1 MVELLSLPPSLLQS
15 HDLTTRA
22 IIIMMT
28 SSTGTQYTSSQGF
41 ELGAVVTLVAVET
54 AREHKFVYSV
64 QWSASVTCKSND
76 PFMSL

>member
-15 HDLTTRA
+15 HDLITRA
-22 IIIMMT
+22 IIVMT

-41 ELGAVVTLVAVET
+41 GLGAVVTLVAVET
-54 AREHKFVYSV
+54 GREHRFVNTV
-64 QWSASVTCKSND
+64 RCKSND